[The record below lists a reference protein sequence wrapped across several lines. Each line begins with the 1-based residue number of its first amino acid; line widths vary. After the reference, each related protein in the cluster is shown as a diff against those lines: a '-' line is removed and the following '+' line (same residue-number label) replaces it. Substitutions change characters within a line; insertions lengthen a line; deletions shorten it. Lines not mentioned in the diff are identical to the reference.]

1 MKSVIFFPIFC
12 QIVSRLMK
20 MDKNDW
26 KLLLTEDEIYH
37 LKFCSVENILRV
49 EHQWKIDG
57 FLIFL

>member
-1 MKSVIFFPIFC
+1 
-12 QIVSRLMK
+12 MK